1 MRKSETIPPRGR
13 NRVRE
18 REARRMIRA
27 AKHEGAERVEI
38 DLAHDRISVILA
50 KPGDAPAS
58 DNDVENWLSK
68 QKG

>member
-1 MRKSETIPPRGR
+1 
-13 NRVRE
+13 
-18 REARRMIRA
+18 MIRA

-50 KPGDAPAS
+50 KPGEAPAS